1 MSLWTKSYCV
11 TIQIKATEQYIP
23 LVLLNM
29 LHKALQ
35 VLSLWM
41 KSYSVLESGL
51 YFKFSLVITALV
63 SKILDYHVCL
73 QTPSQRP
80 MELE

>member
-1 MSLWTKSYCV
+1 MKSQSLI
-11 TIQIKATEQYIP
+11 IQVKATEQCIP
-23 LVLLNM
+23 LVLLNTS
-29 LHKALQ
+29 HKALQ
-35 VLSLWM
+35 VLGLWM

-63 SKILDYHVCL
+63 SKIVDYHVCL